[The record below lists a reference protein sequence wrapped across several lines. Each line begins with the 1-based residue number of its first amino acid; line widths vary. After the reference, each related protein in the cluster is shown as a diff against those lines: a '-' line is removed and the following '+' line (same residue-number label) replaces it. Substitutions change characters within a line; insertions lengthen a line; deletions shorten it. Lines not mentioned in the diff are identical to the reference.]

1 MLPKWRGHALSGCV
15 ILDANIKIRWSSL
28 LLPPIVANVELQ
40 KSFVSVVLKYKE
52 GISKE
57 VLFAIFLIWSVLCWT
72 SYLSKL
78 KLENRKD

>member
-15 ILDANIKIRWSSL
+15 ILDVNIKIRWSSL
-28 LLPPIVANVELQ
+28 LLPPIVSNVELQ

-57 VLFAIFLIWSVLCWT
+57 VLFAIFLNMVSFVLDF
-72 SYLSKL
+72 LFIKV
-78 KLENRKD
+78 EIRK